1 MKKLLLLTLLTL
13 ATTLPLAA
21 QTFTVDD
28 FTYEVIEDNK
38 VKVTG
43 TSLEPNS
50 DVVIPST
57 VSFEGAEYIVSEL
70 VSLSNVNYA
79 GSVPYMSLFIPKSIE
94 SINDY
99 FLYERMIMDS
109 FDVSEDNQFFKSLDG
124 NIYSKNGTI
133 FIACP
138 QNTTVLS
145 IREGVKSI
153 RPYAARGSS
162 KLYCKVTLPNTLEY
176 IGWYAFYNRTF
187 SSINFPESLKEIET
201 HAFADT
207 NISTFSIGPNLKLL
221 REYSFLNCPI
231 EAIEVSQDNKYF
243 SGYDGCVYSKNYEEL
258 ILCPKLKTEIRFHPD
273 VNVIGDYSCAY
284 CNVERL
290 RIPESI
296 YQIGYSAF
304 HQCINLKELY
314 IPNSVQLIRSTAFY
328 NCKGLNK
335 IVLNE
340 GLESIQDDAFTSTPL
355 KSIVVPKSVCT
366 MYEPSFGRNEYSA
379 LAIEKLELP
388 IFILNPDTEII
399 DVYPNGCFNIY
410 YASGNALQTL
420 KENLPNMPNSKVY
433 QLPEMVF
440 AEPEAVIVGA
450 NSEIEWTCALSV
462 QPACGVQFDMTLP
475 AGLNIENVYS
485 EDENIKV
492 SFTKLANDDY
502 RIIAYT
508 ADNSEITYEDKLNF
522 IFSSDESLVRGKIT
536 IHDGLLS
543 VFDSELTCQ
552 GQEILVTGYSVNP
565 KLPESM
571 IEGDAV
577 ALENPL
583 EGAPEDVTF
592 TWTTDN
598 SSVATVENNSVL
610 KAEQVGNVDV
620 ILNVVDPEFTKT
632 YNYALE
638 VLAALWGDVDGNESI
653 DIADLVAMINYILE
667 RNPENFDTKLA
678 DIDRNGRINI
688 VDVTSLVKI
697 ILSLNE
703 NTEAAYVPAMRR
715 TVSFG
720 SVITNGTEEM
730 NIPLEI
736 EAGSAYSAIQGEI
749 ILPEG
754 LSLKKLSINGELGN
768 HTVDY
773 AMVSPTT
780 ACFIIYST
788 SLAELNTDETKTL
801 INMTVKGTPNADD
814 VISLTNAIGVDSE
827 CIPMK
832 IDDTTIGFDE
842 IVSLQGVIVCGSAR
856 VTDLSGR
863 LVAEMSEAGK
873 IDVAPG
879 IYLVTYRDGHT
890 TKVIVK

>member
-1 MKKLLLLTLLTL
+1 MHR
-13 ATTLPLAA
+13 
-21 QTFTVDD
+21 QYIID
-28 FTYEVIEDNK
+28 
-38 VKVTG
+38 
-43 TSLEPNS
+43 
-50 DVVIPST
+50 
-57 VSFEGAEYIVSEL
+57 SFEI
-70 VSLSNVNYA
+70 
-79 GSVPYMSLFIPKSIE
+79 
-94 SINDY
+94 
-99 FLYERMIMDS
+99 
-109 FDVSEDNQFFKSLDG
+109 SEDNLFYKSLDG
-124 NIYSKNGTI
+124 NIYSKDGTK

-138 QNTTVLS
+138 QNTNVLN
-145 IREGVKSI
+145 IRDGVKRIESC
-153 RPYAARGSS
+153 AVHGSFFS
-162 KLYCKVTLPNTLEY
+162 SPCIVTLPNTLEVISY
-176 IGWYAFYNRTF
+176 FAFSYRKIL
-187 SSINFPESLKEIET
+187 SINFPESLKEIRQQ
-201 HAFADT
+201 AFEGT
-207 NISTFSIGPNLKLL
+207 NISTFSIGPNLESIGVDAF
-221 REYSFLNCPI
+221 RGCPI

-243 SGYDGCVYSKNYEEL
+243 SGYDGCVYSKSYRIL
-258 ILCPKLKTEIRFHPD
+258 ILCPGLKNEIKFHPD
-273 VNVIGDYSCAY
+273 IQIIGQSSCSR
-284 CNVERL
+284 CNLEHVS
-290 RIPESI
+290 IPESVNNI
-296 YQIGYSAF
+296 CQFAF
-304 HQCINLKELY
+304 SGCKYLKELD
-314 IPNSVQLIRSTAFY
+314 IPSSVKHIGIDAFS
-328 NCKGLNK
+328 CCDGLNK
-335 IVLNE
+335 IVLHE
-340 GLESIQDDAFTSTPL
+340 GLEIIEEDAFANTSFL
-355 KSIVVPKSVCT
+355 KSIIIPKSVRS
-366 MYEPSFGRNEYSA
+366 MHIDSFYNSIGDGDRWEEYDPT
-379 LAIEKLELP
+379 IT
-388 IFILNPDTEII
+388 IFILNPETEINI
-399 DVYPNGCFNIY
+399 IPRIYSNIY

-508 ADNSEITYEDKLNF
+508 ADNSEIIYEDQLNF
-522 IFSSDESLVRGKIT
+522 IFSSNESLVRSKIT
-536 IHDGLLS
+536 VHDGLIS
-543 VFDSELTCQ
+543 VFDTELTCQ
-552 GQEILVTGYSVNP
+552 DQEILVTGYSVNP
-565 KLPESM
+565 RLPESM

-577 ALENPL
+577 TLENPI

-592 TWTTDN
+592 TWTTNN
-598 SSVATVENNSVL
+598 SLVATIEDNNVL
-610 KAEQVGNVDV
+610 KAERVGTADI

-632 YNYALE
+632 YTQELE
-638 VLAALWGDVDGNESI
+638 VLAALWGDVDGNECI

-715 TVSFG
+715 AVSFG
-720 SVITNGTEEM
+720 HAMTTGTAEM

-736 EAGSAYSAIQGEI
+736 EAGSSYSAMQGEI
-749 ILPEG
+749 VLPEG
-754 LSLKKLSINGELGN
+754 LSLEKISINGEVGD
-768 HTVDY
+768 HTIDY
-773 AMVSPTT
+773 AMVNPST
-780 ACFIIYST
+780 ARFIIYST
-788 SLAELNTDETKTL
+788 SLAELNADQTKTL
-801 INMTVKGTPNADD
+801 INLTVKGTPNPDD

-842 IVSLQGVIVCGSAR
+842 IVSLQGVSVCGSAR

-863 LVAEMSEAGK
+863 LVAEMSEASK